1 MDIFLLEDDEAI
13 GIGLTYSL
21 ENEGYNVTLAKS
33 VKEAEKI
40 IDEKEFSLYILDL
53 TLPDGSGYD
62 VCKRIKAKGDLPVIF
77 LTAYDDEVNVIMG
90 FELGA
95 DDYISKPFR
104 VKELMLRIK
113 SVMRRYSNETSD
125 GIIKINNLKINTNE
139 AKVYKNNE
147 EIILTAMEYRL
158 LLILLSNRGKVLASI
173 ICFIINAW
181 AGAICLILGIIL
193 TGVYFYNIKKRNDKI
208 NELNNYLSLMCSGNF
223 DLDIMDNSEGE
234 MSILKNNLY
243 KIMTLL
249 KTQNEQL
256 NTDKLYLANSLADIS
271 HQLKTPLTSMMVMSD
286 LLKDE
291 KDEGKRNEFLSIIET
306 QLDKMKWLITN
317 LLKISKLDA
326 GATEFK
332 HEKFNIAP
340 ILEKS
345 LKQFY
350 VTCDVREIEIVNE
363 INDFEFVGDENWTGE
378 AIENII
384 KNCIEHTNNNGKLRF
399 FSQRTNVY
407 NSLFIQDNGCGIT
420 KEDLPHI
427 FERFYHGKNSSSE
440 SVGIGLALAKTVLEK
455 EKGDIIVNSELGK
468 GSIFELRFYKTIV

>member
-33 VKEAEKI
+33 VKEAEKN

-158 LLILLSNRGKVLASI
+158 LLILLSNRGKVLSRTALLENI
-173 ICFIINAW
+173 W
-181 AGAICLILGIIL
+181 DVAGDFVEDNTL
-193 TGVYFYNIKKRNDKI
+193 TVYIKRLRDKI
-208 NELNNYLSLMCSGNF
+208 EE
-223 DLDIMDNSEGE
+223 DPA
-234 MSILKNNLY
+234 K
-243 KIMTLL
+243 
-249 KTQNEQL
+249 
-256 NTDKLYLANSLADIS
+256 
-271 HQLKTPLTSMMVMSD
+271 P
-286 LLKDE
+286 
-291 KDEGKRNEFLSIIET
+291 EFI
-306 QLDKMKWLITN
+306 
-317 LLKISKLDA
+317 
-326 GATEFK
+326 
-332 HEKFNIAP
+332 
-340 ILEKS
+340 
-345 LKQFY
+345 
-350 VTCDVREIEIVNE
+350 
-363 INDFEFVGDENWTGE
+363 
-378 AIENII
+378 
-384 KNCIEHTNNNGKLRF
+384 
-399 FSQRTNVY
+399 
-407 NSLFIQDNGCGIT
+407 
-420 KEDLPHI
+420 
-427 FERFYHGKNSSSE
+427 
-440 SVGIGLALAKTVLEK
+440 KTVRGLGYVIEK
-455 EKGDIIVNSELGK
+455 
-468 GSIFELRFYKTIV
+468 

>member
-1 MDIFLLEDDEAI
+1 MDIFLLEDDKAI

-158 LLILLSNRGKVLASI
+158 LLILLSNRGKVLSRTALLENI
-173 ICFIINAW
+173 W
-181 AGAICLILGIIL
+181 DVAGDFVEDNTL
-193 TGVYFYNIKKRNDKI
+193 TVYIKRLRDKI
-208 NELNNYLSLMCSGNF
+208 EE
-223 DLDIMDNSEGE
+223 DPA
-234 MSILKNNLY
+234 K
-243 KIMTLL
+243 
-249 KTQNEQL
+249 
-256 NTDKLYLANSLADIS
+256 
-271 HQLKTPLTSMMVMSD
+271 P
-286 LLKDE
+286 
-291 KDEGKRNEFLSIIET
+291 EFI
-306 QLDKMKWLITN
+306 
-317 LLKISKLDA
+317 
-326 GATEFK
+326 
-332 HEKFNIAP
+332 
-340 ILEKS
+340 
-345 LKQFY
+345 
-350 VTCDVREIEIVNE
+350 
-363 INDFEFVGDENWTGE
+363 
-378 AIENII
+378 
-384 KNCIEHTNNNGKLRF
+384 
-399 FSQRTNVY
+399 
-407 NSLFIQDNGCGIT
+407 
-420 KEDLPHI
+420 
-427 FERFYHGKNSSSE
+427 
-440 SVGIGLALAKTVLEK
+440 KTVRGLGYVIEK
-455 EKGDIIVNSELGK
+455 
-468 GSIFELRFYKTIV
+468 

>member
-1 MDIFLLEDDEAI
+1 MDIFLFEDDEAI

-158 LLILLSNRGKVLASI
+158 LLILLSNRGKVLSRTALLENI
-173 ICFIINAW
+173 W
-181 AGAICLILGIIL
+181 DVAGDFVEDNTL
-193 TGVYFYNIKKRNDKI
+193 TVYIKRLRDKI
-208 NELNNYLSLMCSGNF
+208 EE
-223 DLDIMDNSEGE
+223 DPA
-234 MSILKNNLY
+234 K
-243 KIMTLL
+243 
-249 KTQNEQL
+249 
-256 NTDKLYLANSLADIS
+256 
-271 HQLKTPLTSMMVMSD
+271 P
-286 LLKDE
+286 
-291 KDEGKRNEFLSIIET
+291 EFI
-306 QLDKMKWLITN
+306 
-317 LLKISKLDA
+317 
-326 GATEFK
+326 
-332 HEKFNIAP
+332 
-340 ILEKS
+340 
-345 LKQFY
+345 
-350 VTCDVREIEIVNE
+350 
-363 INDFEFVGDENWTGE
+363 
-378 AIENII
+378 
-384 KNCIEHTNNNGKLRF
+384 
-399 FSQRTNVY
+399 
-407 NSLFIQDNGCGIT
+407 
-420 KEDLPHI
+420 
-427 FERFYHGKNSSSE
+427 
-440 SVGIGLALAKTVLEK
+440 KTVRGLGYVIEK
-455 EKGDIIVNSELGK
+455 
-468 GSIFELRFYKTIV
+468 

>member
-158 LLILLSNRGKVLASI
+158 LLILLSNRGKVLSRTALLENI
-173 ICFIINAW
+173 W
-181 AGAICLILGIIL
+181 DVAGDFVEDNTL
-193 TGVYFYNIKKRNDKI
+193 TIYIKRLRDKI
-208 NELNNYLSLMCSGNF
+208 EE
-223 DLDIMDNSEGE
+223 DPA
-234 MSILKNNLY
+234 K
-243 KIMTLL
+243 
-249 KTQNEQL
+249 
-256 NTDKLYLANSLADIS
+256 
-271 HQLKTPLTSMMVMSD
+271 P
-286 LLKDE
+286 
-291 KDEGKRNEFLSIIET
+291 EFI
-306 QLDKMKWLITN
+306 
-317 LLKISKLDA
+317 
-326 GATEFK
+326 
-332 HEKFNIAP
+332 
-340 ILEKS
+340 
-345 LKQFY
+345 
-350 VTCDVREIEIVNE
+350 
-363 INDFEFVGDENWTGE
+363 
-378 AIENII
+378 
-384 KNCIEHTNNNGKLRF
+384 
-399 FSQRTNVY
+399 
-407 NSLFIQDNGCGIT
+407 
-420 KEDLPHI
+420 
-427 FERFYHGKNSSSE
+427 
-440 SVGIGLALAKTVLEK
+440 KTVRGLGYVIEK
-455 EKGDIIVNSELGK
+455 
-468 GSIFELRFYKTIV
+468 